1 MSWYKEGSI
10 TLEQNS
16 KKVIGSG
23 TKWTNPLIGICSGQM
38 LILKTQNTIEIYE
51 IASVQSDT
59 ELTLAKQYDGETKSG
74 LDYAIP
80 TAPKVSIETLALRIS
95 EMLNYYQQQMEGWQT
110 ALTGEGEVTVT
121 APDGRVVT
129 IKSQYSIQKELIQ
142 LVDQSKDFAQSASK
156 SAITATDSASVATTS
171 SDTAKIYA
179 DNANNSAKEASQSA
193 INSANSAKSA
203 NTSEVNAKSSEI
215 AAKNSADNA
224 KEWVSTIDPQAI
236 VRYCGDLDDI
246 PPNHLGALSKGIY
259 YQKQDAKA
267 RLELGYPVQE
277 AGSLII
283 LPTLTEGNQSC
294 VQIYTL
300 YKSGRQFIRNF
311 RGSAED
317 GFWENW
323 VEQITTANISADI
336 ARALPATRI
345 VDNEVST
352 YSVGD
357 SVDFKKMPTINGK
370 SVLGTGDYGI
380 GSYTGVPL
388 NNPDNILA
396 GGCYGMRTTS
406 FPELQKNRNDS
417 ASLVVYP
424 AWTKGLYV
432 EKLAVVQ
439 SKIPRIYY
447 RCSTPDGKQ
456 PFYEVITSANINKFC
471 GQSVILYPGGSV
483 SEPALLHTNQ
493 RIVIDNPF
501 NTNLVHSWVEFY
513 ESGVWY
519 KHDEMVFSNGGY
531 GVKTNSYGN
540 KIVIQTGNSSVR
552 ARCFHDGN
560 PSGADNI
567 VTSLPY
573 RLIIVKIGV

>member
-1 MSWYKEGSI
+1 MA
-10 TLEQNS
+10 QR
-16 KKVIGSG
+16 
-23 TKWTNPLIGICSGQM
+23 
-38 LILKTQNTIEIYE
+38 QNTFNQFPSNDLADLNDNTIIVDEFVNSQNDFT
-51 IASVQSDT
+51 ANRFGSKFK
-59 ELTLAKQYDGETKSG
+59 TLHK
-74 LDYAIP
+74 I
-80 TAPKVSIETLALRIS
+80 
-95 EMLNYYQQQMEGWQT
+95 
-110 ALTGEGEVTVT
+110 VT
-121 APDGRVVT
+121 D
-129 IKSQYSIQKELIQ
+129 
-142 LVDQSKDFAQSASK
+142 
-156 SAITATDSASVATTS
+156 
-171 SDTAKIYA
+171 
-179 DNANNSAKEASQSA
+179 
-193 INSANSAKSA
+193 INKLS
-203 NTSEVNAKSSEI
+203 
-215 AAKNSADNA
+215 
-224 KEWVSTIDPQAI
+224 
-236 VRYCGDLDDI
+236 DDI
-246 PPNHLGALSKGIY
+246 SVG
-259 YQKQDAKA
+259 
-267 RLELGYPVQE
+267 
-277 AGSLII
+277 
-283 LPTLTEGNQSC
+283 
-294 VQIYTL
+294 
-300 YKSGRQFIRNF
+300 
-311 RGSAED
+311 
-317 GFWENW
+317 
-323 VEQITTANISADI
+323 
-336 ARALPATRI
+336 ALPATRI

-357 SVDFKKMPTINGK
+357 SVEFKKMPTINGK
-370 SVLGTGDYGI
+370 PVLGTGDYGI

-471 GQSVILYPGGSV
+471 GQSVILYPDGSV
-483 SEPALLHTNQ
+483 SEPALLYTNQ

-501 NTNLVHSWVEFY
+501 NTNLVNSWVEFY

-560 PSGADNI
+560 PSGADN
-567 VTSLPY
+567 VMTSLPY

>member
-1 MSWYKEGSI
+1 MAWYKEGSI
-10 TLEQNS
+10 TLEQKS

-311 RGSAED
+311 RGSTED

-336 ARALPATRI
+336 ARALPATKS
-345 VDNEVST
+345 VVNGVPT
-352 YSVGD
+352 YKVGD
-357 SVDFKKMPTINGK
+357 HVVFKDAIGEFRLMPFRAGELPFGWYFRNGDNYLLSSPQGRALNGLSANYKRDHQIAIKNINGQQYINVP
-370 SVLGTGDYGI
+370 SAFAPDGRGYFERPANGTTRQV
-380 GSYTGVPL
+380 GSAEDDAIRDIWGHIDTGV
-388 NNPDNILA
+388 
-396 GGCYGMRTTS
+396 
-406 FPELQKNRNDS
+406 
-417 ASLVVYP
+417 V
-424 AWTKGLYV
+424 
-432 EKLAVVQ
+432 
-439 SKIPRIYY
+439 
-447 RCSTPDGKQ
+447 
-456 PFYEVITSANINKFC
+456 ANHHEYTRGAFC
-471 GQSVILYPGGSV
+471 GTYAIHP
-483 SEPALLHTNQ
+483 
-493 RIVIDNPF
+493 
-501 NTNLVHSWVEFY
+501 
-513 ESGVWY
+513 
-519 KHDEMVFSNGGY
+519 KNGGFQPTKEWDAWGFDFY
-531 GVKTNSYGN
+531 ASRVVPTAHENRPINMGLTPVIYLGV
-540 KIVIQTGNSSVR
+540 
-552 ARCFHDGN
+552 
-560 PSGADNI
+560 
-567 VTSLPY
+567 
-573 RLIIVKIGV
+573 